1 MLKGRND
8 SAGWRNG
15 TRPIVLARDPICQD
29 ARVCKNRLL
38 RMVPGASADQVINR
52 RRLAFEQRGDFIDGK
67 IDGKNVVVGWCRLH
81 HFGRSVRRRDQE

>member
-1 MLKGRND
+1 MLKRRND
-8 SAGWRNG
+8 SAGWRHG

-52 RRLAFEQRGDFIDGK
+52 RRLAFEQRADFS
-67 IDGKNVVVGWCRLH
+67 DGKNVVVGWCRLH